1 MSEKSMVAIVK
12 GRMPP
17 DQAEIDRMVREAVNL
32 IGGLSGKIKLGGHV
46 VIKPNLF
53 APYPPPISVDRQG
66 YCKHGQ
72 TVSAKQEQS
81 VSLLS
86 RVSAWGRL

>member
-46 VIKPNLF
+46 VIKPNLLHLTLHLYRLTGGLLQ
-53 APYPPPISVDRQG
+53 AWSNW
-66 YCKHGQ
+66 
-72 TVSAKQEQS
+72 SEKQEQS
-81 VSLLS
+81 VSLLL